1 MDPASGVD
9 NTDLPSRV
17 DSTDLRSGVDST
29 DLTSE
34 VDNRDPASGV
44 DNTDRAI
51 TESITE
57 STSEIPAADNF
68 NRATPETSTLE
79 NISEFSFQEARNGRF
94 APQGDIYF

>member
-9 NTDLPSRV
+9 NTDLTSRV

-51 TESITE
+51 TES
-57 STSEIPAADNF
+57 TSEIPAPDNF
-68 NRATPETSTLE
+68 NRATAETSTLE
-79 NISEFSFQEARNGRF
+79 NFSEFSFQEARNGRF